1 MKFGGTSLEDGE
13 GFARVAALLR
23 SDHLSGGI
31 PPIAV
36 VSAMSGVTDAL
47 MISLDLAR
55 ESGSQKAAQS
65 LEQHFERH
73 LKVAAVL
80 GSNALSRMREVV
92 ASARKDIESL
102 LELNRTT
109 VIAVGDDAV
118 RRDAISSFGEILSAH
133 LLTLVLNECGSP
145 AVYVDARRCIKT
157 DGAHGH
163 AKPLGPQT
171 TQHIRYELRPW
182 LDQKLLPVM
191 GGFIAA
197 TLDGVTTTMGRG
209 SSNHT
214 ATLVSAALKARET
227 QIWTDVDGVQTADPS
242 LVKKAHT
249 ISHLSYDEAEEI
261 ARLGTK
267 VLHQPMFEPVRTMQV
282 PIRIRNSRLPSAEGT
297 LISAKFAL
305 PEDRP
310 QQVKAITHKN
320 HLVRVN
326 VASTPALAANGFQRS
341 IESVFTRHGVSME
354 LVARSIDGLSIACDK
369 EAPIESIIHE
379 LSRYGSVEIIG
390 SQAVIGCVGE
400 RMHGMPE
407 SLTKLTEILKSFD
420 PALDWQKLSAIN
432 LVCVVDA
439 EAVGPLVRQL
449 HHELFERN

>member
-1 MKFGGTSLEDGE
+1 MKFGGTSLEDGA
-13 GFARVAALLR
+13 GFARVTALLR
-23 SDHLSGGI
+23 SGQLNGDP

-47 MISLDLAR
+47 MTSLRLAR
-55 ESGSQKAAQS
+55 ESGPDKAAQS

-73 LKVAAVL
+73 LKVATAL

-92 ASARKDIESL
+92 ASARKEIEEL
-102 LELNRTT
+102 LKANPTT
-109 VIAVGDDAV
+109 DAA
-118 RRDAISSFGEILSAH
+118 RRDALSSFGEILSAQ
-133 LLTLVLNECGSP
+133 LLTLVLNEGGSP
-145 AVYVDARRCIKT
+145 AAYVDARRCIKT
-157 DGAHGH
+157 DGAHGN
-163 AKPLGPQT
+163 ARPLGPQT
-171 TQHIRYELRPW
+171 TQHTRDELRPL

-197 TLDGVTTTMGRG
+197 TLDGVPTTMGRG

-249 ISHLSYDEAEEI
+249 ISYLSYDEAEEI

-282 PIRIRNSRLPSAEGT
+282 PIRIRNSRFPSAEGT
-297 LISAKFAL
+297 LISASCAL
-305 PEDRP
+305 PEERP

-320 HLVRVN
+320 HLVRIN
-326 VASTPALAANGFQRS
+326 VASTPALVADGFKRS
-341 IESVFTRHGVSME
+341 IESIFTRHGVSME
-354 LVARSIDGLSIACDK
+354 FIARSIGKLSLACDK
-369 EAPIESIIHE
+369 DAPIELIVGE

-400 RMHGMPE
+400 RMHGRPQ
-407 SLTKLTEILKSFD
+407 SVTQLTEILKSFD

-432 LVCVVDA
+432 LVSVVDA
-439 EAVGPLVRQL
+439 GAAGPLVRRL
-449 HHELFERN
+449 HHELFEQN